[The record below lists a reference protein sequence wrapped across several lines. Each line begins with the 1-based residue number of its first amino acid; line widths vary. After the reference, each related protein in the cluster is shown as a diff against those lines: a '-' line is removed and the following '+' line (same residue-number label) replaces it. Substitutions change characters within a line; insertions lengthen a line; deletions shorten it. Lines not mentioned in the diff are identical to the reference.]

1 MNTLLTGN
9 KLQHMFIFLFLSN
22 KRKPRTDN
30 IGVKRCMNVL
40 AYLNESK

>member
-9 KLQHMFIFLFLSN
+9 KLKHMFIFLFLSN

-30 IGVKRCMNVL
+30 KGVND
-40 AYLNESK
+40 A